1 MKYTNKLVRLFL
13 AISLLTACSNSTLEE
28 SNNNNQ
34 DNTEEIEKPY
44 QYSGATH
51 IQINDRSFTLEDI
64 PEIYPEELV
73 VNNYYYDIAGEYDKL
88 GDLYG
93 ENEALKISAD
103 NEKKNFD
110 EGIYVK
116 EYIIHDVAPIAEDE
130 LDEMLAKQIAS
141 DIEKYTLSDSLIIK
155 ADIDLV
161 WAETAEA
168 PQIGN
173 GRYPRIFLCGRQSV
187 EDDWKIYECYW
198 GEMYGY

>member
-1 MKYTNKLVRLFL
+1 MKHINKLTRLLL
-13 AISLLTACSNSTLEE
+13 AAILLSACTAKPEIDNT
-28 SNNNNQ
+28 
-34 DNTEEIEKPY
+34 DNTEIETPY
-44 QYSGATH
+44 KYSGET
-51 IQINDRSFTLEDI
+51 QTQVNDRSFTLEDI

-73 VNNYYYDIAGEYDKL
+73 VYNYYYDIVGEYDKL

-116 EYIIHDVAPIAEDE
+116 EYIIHDVAPMAEDE

-141 DIEKYTLSDSLIIK
+141 DIEKYTLSESLIIK

-173 GRYPRIFLCGRQSV
+173 GRYPRIYLCGRQSV

>member
-1 MKYTNKLVRLFL
+1 MKHINKLTRLLL
-13 AISLLTACSNSTLEE
+13 AAVLLSACTAKPEIDNT
-28 SNNNNQ
+28 
-34 DNTEEIEKPY
+34 DNTEIETPY
-44 QYSGATH
+44 KYSGET
-51 IQINDRSFTLEDI
+51 QTQVNDRSFTLEDI

-73 VNNYYYDIAGEYDKL
+73 VYNYYYDIVDEYDKL

-116 EYIIHDVAPIAEDE
+116 EYIIHDVAPMAEDE

-141 DIEKYTLSDSLIIK
+141 DIEKYTLSESLIIK

-173 GRYPRIFLCGRQSV
+173 GRYPRIYLCGRQSV

>member
-1 MKYTNKLVRLFL
+1 MKHMNKLTRLLL
-13 AISLLTACSNSTLEE
+13 AAVLLSACTAKPEIDNT
-28 SNNNNQ
+28 
-34 DNTEEIEKPY
+34 DNTEIETPY
-44 QYSGATH
+44 KYSGET
-51 IQINDRSFTLEDI
+51 QTQVNDRSFTLEDI

-73 VNNYYYDIAGEYDKL
+73 VYNYYYDIVGEYDKL

-116 EYIIHDVAPIAEDE
+116 EYIIHDVAPMAEDE

-141 DIEKYTLSDSLIIK
+141 DIEKYTLSESLIIK

-173 GRYPRIFLCGRQSV
+173 GRYPRIYLCGRQSV
-187 EDDWKIYECYW
+187 EYDWKIYECYW

>member
-1 MKYTNKLVRLFL
+1 MKHINKLTRLLL
-13 AISLLTACSNSTLEE
+13 AAVLLSACTAKPETDNT
-28 SNNNNQ
+28 
-34 DNTEEIEKPY
+34 DNTEIETPY
-44 QYSGATH
+44 KYSGET
-51 IQINDRSFTLEDI
+51 QTQVNDRSFTLEDI

-73 VNNYYYDIAGEYDKL
+73 VYNYYYDIVGEYDKL

-116 EYIIHDVAPIAEDE
+116 EYIIHDVAPMAEDE

-141 DIEKYTLSDSLIIK
+141 DIEKYTLSESLIIK

-161 WAETAEA
+161 WAETAAA

-173 GRYPRIFLCGRQSV
+173 GRYPRIYLCGRQSV

>member
-1 MKYTNKLVRLFL
+1 MKHINKLTRLLL
-13 AISLLTACSNSTLEE
+13 AAVLLSACTAKPETDNT
-28 SNNNNQ
+28 
-34 DNTEEIEKPY
+34 DNTEIETPY
-44 QYSGATH
+44 KYSGET
-51 IQINDRSFTLEDI
+51 QTQVNDRSFTLEDI

-73 VNNYYYDIAGEYDKL
+73 VYNYYYDIVGEYDKL

-116 EYIIHDVAPIAEDE
+116 EYIIHDVAPMAEDE

-141 DIEKYTLSDSLIIK
+141 DIEKYTLSESLIIK

-173 GRYPRIFLCGRQSV
+173 GRYPRIYLCGRQSV

>member
-1 MKYTNKLVRLFL
+1 MKYINKLAGLLL
-13 AISLLTACSNSTLEE
+13 AAACLSACTAQPEV
-28 SNNNNQ
+28 NNPS
-34 DNTEEIEKPY
+34 DNTEIETPY
-44 QYSGATH
+44 TYSGET
-51 IQINDRSFTLEDI
+51 QTQVNDRSFTLEDI

-73 VNNYYYDIAGEYDKL
+73 VYNYYYDIVGEYDKL
-88 GDLYG
+88 SDLYG

-116 EYIIHDVAPIAEDE
+116 EYVIHDVAPMAEDE

-141 DIEKYTLSDSLIIK
+141 DIEKYTLSESLTIK

-161 WAETAEA
+161 WADSAAA

-173 GRYPRIFLCGRQSV
+173 GRYPRLFLCGRQSL
-187 EDDWKIYECYW
+187 EDNWKIYECYW

>member
-1 MKYTNKLVRLFL
+1 MKHINKLTRLLL
-13 AISLLTACSNSTLEE
+13 AAILLSACTAKPEIDNT
-28 SNNNNQ
+28 
-34 DNTEEIEKPY
+34 DNTEIETPY
-44 QYSGATH
+44 KYSGET
-51 IQINDRSFTLEDI
+51 QTQVNDRSFTLEDI

-73 VNNYYYDIAGEYDKL
+73 VYNYYYDIVGEYDKL

-103 NEKKNFD
+103 NEKKNFA

-116 EYIIHDVAPIAEDE
+116 EYVIHDVAPMAEDE

-141 DIEKYTLSDSLIIK
+141 DIEKYTLSESLIIK

-161 WAETAEA
+161 WTETAEA

-173 GRYPRIFLCGRQSV
+173 GRYPRIYLCGRQSV

>member
-1 MKYTNKLVRLFL
+1 MKHIIKLTRLLL
-13 AISLLTACSNSTLEE
+13 AAVLLSACTVKPE
-28 SNNNNQ
+28 NNT
-34 DNTEEIEKPY
+34 DNTEIETPY
-44 QYSGATH
+44 KYSGET
-51 IQINDRSFTLEDI
+51 QTQVNDRSFTLEDI

-73 VNNYYYDIAGEYDKL
+73 VNNYYYDIVGEYDKL
-88 GDLYG
+88 SDLYG

-116 EYIIHDVAPIAEDE
+116 EYIIHDVAPMAEDE
-130 LDEMLAKQIAS
+130 LDEMLAKQITS
-141 DIEKYTLSDSLIIK
+141 DIEKYTLSESLIIK
-155 ADIDLV
+155 ADIDLI

-173 GRYPRIFLCGRQSV
+173 GRYPRIFLCGKQDV
-187 EDDWKIYECYW
+187 DDSWKIYECYW

>member
-1 MKYTNKLVRLFL
+1 MKHINKLTRLLL
-13 AISLLTACSNSTLEE
+13 AAVLLSACTAKPEIDNT
-28 SNNNNQ
+28 
-34 DNTEEIEKPY
+34 DNTEIETPY
-44 QYSGATH
+44 KYSGET
-51 IQINDRSFTLEDI
+51 QTQVNDRSFTLEDI

-73 VNNYYYDIAGEYDKL
+73 VYNYYYDIVGEYDKL

-116 EYIIHDVAPIAEDE
+116 EYIIHDVAPMAEDE

-141 DIEKYTLSDSLIIK
+141 DIEKYSLSESLTIK

-161 WAETAEA
+161 WADSAAA

-173 GRYPRIFLCGRQSV
+173 GRYPRLFLCGRQSV

>member
-1 MKYTNKLVRLFL
+1 MKHINKLTRLLL
-13 AISLLTACSNSTLEE
+13 AAVLLSACTAKPEIDNT
-28 SNNNNQ
+28 
-34 DNTEEIEKPY
+34 DNTEIETPY
-44 QYSGATH
+44 KYSGET
-51 IQINDRSFTLEDI
+51 QTQVNDRSFTLEDI

-73 VNNYYYDIAGEYDKL
+73 VYNYYYDIVGEYDKL

-116 EYIIHDVAPIAEDE
+116 EYIIHDVAPMAEDE

-141 DIEKYTLSDSLIIK
+141 DIEKYTLSESLIIK

-173 GRYPRIFLCGRQSV
+173 GRYPRIYLCGRQSV

>member
-1 MKYTNKLVRLFL
+1 MKHINKLTRLLL
-13 AISLLTACSNSTLEE
+13 AAVLLSACTAKPEIDNT
-28 SNNNNQ
+28 
-34 DNTEEIEKPY
+34 DNTEIETPY
-44 QYSGATH
+44 KYSGET
-51 IQINDRSFTLEDI
+51 QTQVNDRSFTLEDI

-73 VNNYYYDIAGEYDKL
+73 VYNYYYDIVGEYDKL

-103 NEKKNFD
+103 NEKKNFA

-116 EYIIHDVAPIAEDE
+116 EYVIHDVAPMAEDE

-141 DIEKYTLSDSLIIK
+141 DIEKYTLSESLIIK

-173 GRYPRIFLCGRQSV
+173 GRYPRIYLCGRQSV